1 MNKVD
6 ALMKLHNKCHAALIL
21 MECQSDPL
29 MVLDFKEQ
37 YQGFL
42 KEINDL
48 AIFEPRQANASEL
61 SDESF
66 KHLTGQRPDEFRN
79 TMQSANNI
87 SQQ

>member
-6 ALMKLHNKCHAALIL
+6 TLIKLHNKCQAALIL
-21 MECQSDPL
+21 MECQDNPL

-48 AIFEPRQANASEL
+48 AIFEPRLPNASEM
-61 SDESF
+61 SDEAF
-66 KHLTGQRPDEFRN
+66 KHLTGQRPDEFMSYCDN
-79 TMQSANNI
+79 KNI